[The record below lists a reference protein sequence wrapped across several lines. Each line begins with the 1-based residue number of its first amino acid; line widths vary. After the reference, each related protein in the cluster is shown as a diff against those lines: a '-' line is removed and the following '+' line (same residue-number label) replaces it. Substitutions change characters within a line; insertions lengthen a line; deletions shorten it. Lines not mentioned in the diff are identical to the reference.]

1 MKLKFLSSGES
12 HGKCLNAI
20 IDGIPA
26 NFEISVEKINDELT
40 KRQMGYGRG
49 GRMQIEK
56 DKVIINSGIRFGKTI
71 GSPICLEIQN
81 KDYENWKTKMSTEK
95 VDLSD
100 NDILQ
105 NILEAKITKVRPGH
119 ADLAGAIKYNQTD
132 VRNILERSSA
142 RETAIKVAVGA
153 IAKQILE
160 KFNINIESQVLAIG
174 NVEAKNFDE
183 NEQND
188 LNCKDKAAYELMKQE
203 IDKAKEQGVTL
214 GGLVQIKI
222 TGLPIGLGSHVN
234 WARRL
239 DGNLARAIMSIQAVK
254 SVEIG
259 LGKQVAF
266 LNGNQVHDEIFYENG
281 KIIRKTNNAGGIEG
295 GMSNGEPVIITF
307 AMKPIPTMKTSLSSI
322 DIETKE
328 PIEAHFER
336 SDTCAVS
343 ACGIVA
349 ENMSAIIILNEF
361 LEKFGGDSFEE
372 ISANYENY
380 MNIITERLQ

>member
-20 IDGIPA
+20 IDGVPA
-26 NFEISVEKINDELT
+26 NFEISVEKINEELA

-71 GSPICLEIQN
+71 GSPVCLEIQN
-81 KDYENWKTKMSTEK
+81 KDFENWKTKMSSEQ

-100 NDILQ
+100 NDVFQSILD
-105 NILEAKITKVRPGH
+105 AKITKVRPGH
-119 ADLAGAIKYNQTD
+119 ADLSGAIKYNQTD

-160 KFNINIESQVLAIG
+160 KFHINIESQVLAIG

-203 IDKAKEQGVTL
+203 IDKAKEKGVTL
-214 GGLVQIKI
+214 GGLIQIKI
-222 TGLPIGLGSHVN
+222 TGVPVGLGSYVN
-234 WARRL
+234 WEKRL
-239 DGNLARAIMSIQAVK
+239 DGNLARAIMSIQAIK

-259 LGKQVAF
+259 LGKEVAF
-266 LNGNQVHDEIFYENG
+266 LEGNQVHDEIFYENE
-281 KIIRKTNNAGGIEG
+281 KIMRKTNNAGGIEG
-295 GMSNGEPVIITF
+295 GMSNGEPIVITF
-307 AMKPIPTMKTSLSSI
+307 AMKPIPTMRTSLSSI

-328 PIEAHFER
+328 NIFAHFER

-349 ENMSAIIILNEF
+349 ENMAAIVILNEF

-380 MNIITERLQ
+380 MKMISKRFQ

>member
-20 IDGIPA
+20 IDGVPA
-26 NFEISVEKINDELT
+26 NFEISVEKINDELA

-56 DKVIINSGIRFGKTI
+56 DKVLINSGIRFGKTI

-81 KDYENWKTKMSTEK
+81 KDYKNWQTKMSVEK

-100 NDILQ
+100 NDVLQ
-105 NILEAKITKVRPGH
+105 SILEAKITKVRPGH

-132 VRNILERSSA
+132 IRNILERSSA
-142 RETAIKVAVGA
+142 RETAIKVAVGS

-160 KFNINIESQVLAIG
+160 NFNIHIESQVLAIG

-188 LNCKDKAAYELMKQE
+188 LNCKDRAAYELMKQE
-203 IDKAKEQGVTL
+203 IDKAKENGITL

-222 TGLPIGLGSHVN
+222 TGLPIGLGSYVN
-234 WARRL
+234 WERRL

-266 LNGNQVHDEIFYENG
+266 LEGNYVHDEIFYENG

-295 GMSNGEPVIITF
+295 GMSNGEPIIITF

-328 PIEAHFER
+328 AISAHFER

-349 ENMSAIIILNEF
+349 ENMSAIVILNEF

-372 ISANYENY
+372 ISTNYENY
-380 MNIITERLQ
+380 INMITKRLQ